1 MALGHTFYHK
11 SIRKMVVIMGTL
23 FNDINVRQF
32 DSSGNEISRTKVPV
46 AYGPKEK
53 YLARIE
59 AGGQYQD
66 SAITLPRIAFELTN
80 MQYDASRK
88 TSSVQKL
95 THTDD
100 NGATSYSYA
109 PVPYNFDFSV
119 FVYAKNAEDGT
130 QILEQILPYFKPSF
144 NVSVTEIP
152 ELNIQRDIPIQLN
165 SVSYEDTYDGDFES
179 RRAIVWTLDFTAQ
192 GNMYGAVQDGK
203 LVTSATLG
211 IYQEAE
217 GDVPVTQLADSTT
230 APNPPTATLV
240 DDFGYTTDISEGS
253 DLF

>member
-144 NVSVTEIP
+144 N
-152 ELNIQRDIPIQLN
+152 